1 MRRVI
6 LNGQSYA
13 VGLDWF
19 LLQRMTRAEVIQE
32 AERYDDKSDLV
43 VILKEQYA
51 LARSGKRT
59 WRKTRSLAASLVLN
73 GFPDAVHVYP
83 LVDTDTNNQ
92 FWWVIGVRKGIV
104 SGQTDRYFDNRN
116 DAESVA
122 VSVQDS
128 LGVPE
133 MKSFPKDDSQ
143 NHLLSRIG
151 RPKKTLMGDPTALTY
166 LKDTA
171 LIKLAKAAAIAIGLG
186 IGWWSV
192 DAILDYRA
200 TQEALEQARIL
211 TQNKEKRAR
220 ELAEHPEKYF
230 QSGWMTAPEADAFI
244 NQCVPAMFHFPTA
257 ANGWRLTELSCSGSS
272 LSSTWEQTALSDYMH
287 LPFNAVLDSKK
298 PKFAL
303 SSKRLPVL
311 SKGERNTPMLT
322 TQDEASRQLYALTQH
337 FRLNLK
343 KLSFGKRQIKTVEK
357 IQFSCPWVIAT
368 FELADVPAFLVADY
382 SNLGKA
388 LSEIPGLIVTEVSY
402 AKKNWAIRGELYA
415 K

>member
-1 MRRVI
+1 MIIIQKVFSGI
-6 LNGQSYA
+6 LE
-13 VGLDWF
+13 LC
-19 LLQRMTRAEVIQE
+19 
-32 AERYDDKSDLV
+32 
-43 VILKEQYA
+43 
-51 LARSGKRT
+51 
-59 WRKTRSLAASLVLN
+59 
-73 GFPDAVHVYP
+73 
-83 LVDTDTNNQ
+83 TNNQ

-244 NQCVPAMFHFPTA
+244 TQPVRPGNVSFSDGGQRLA
-257 ANGWRLTELSCSGSS
+257 ADG
-272 LSSTWEQTALSDYMH
+272 
-287 LPFNAVLDSKK
+287 
-298 PKFAL
+298 
-303 SSKRLPVL
+303 
-311 SKGERNTPMLT
+311 
-322 TQDEASRQLYALTQH
+322 
-337 FRLNLK
+337 
-343 KLSFGKRQIKTVEK
+343 
-357 IQFSCPWVIAT
+357 
-368 FELADVPAFLVADY
+368 AFL
-382 SNLGKA
+382 LGKFPVVNMGADGA
-388 LSEIPGLIVTEVSY
+388 LRLHAPAVQRRIGFQKAQIRPVQQEAARSFQRR
-402 AKKNWAIRGELYA
+402 AKHSHAHDTG
-415 K
+415 

>member
-83 LVDTDTNNQ
+83 LVDADTNNQ

-257 ANGWRLTELSCSGSS
+257 ANGWRLTELSS
-272 LSSTWEQTALSDYMH
+272 
-287 LPFNAVLDSKK
+287 
-298 PKFAL
+298 
-303 SSKRLPVL
+303 
-311 SKGERNTPMLT
+311 
-322 TQDEASRQLYALTQH
+322 
-337 FRLNLK
+337 
-343 KLSFGKRQIKTVEK
+343 
-357 IQFSCPWVIAT
+357 
-368 FELADVPAFLVADY
+368 PA
-382 SNLGKA
+382 KM
-388 LSEIPGLIVTEVSY
+388 
-402 AKKNWAIRGELYA
+402 
-415 K
+415 

>member
-1 MRRVI
+1 MRRIVI
-6 LNGQSYA
+6 NGQFYA

-19 LLQRMTRAEVIQE
+19 LLTGSRAELIQE
-32 AERYDDKSDLV
+32 AEQYDDKCDLT
-43 VILKEQYA
+43 VILKAQYA

-59 WRKTRSLAASLVLN
+59 WRRTRSLAASLLLN
-73 GFPDAVHVYP
+73 DYPDAVHVFP
-83 LVDTDTNNQ
+83 LVDADTNSP

-104 SGQTDRYFDNRN
+104 SGQTDRCFDSLD

-133 MKSFPKDDSQ
+133 LKSFSEADGQ
-143 NHLLSRIG
+143 NYLLSRVG
-151 RPKKTLMGDPTALTY
+151 QPKKTLIGDPASLAY
-166 LKDTA
+166 LKDTG

-211 TQNKEKRAR
+211 TQNKEARAR

-230 QSGWMTAPEADAFI
+230 QSTWMKAPRADAFI
-244 NQCVPAMFHFPTA
+244 NQCAPAMFHFPTA

-272 LSSTWEQTALSDYMH
+272 LSATWEQTALSDYMH

-298 PKFAL
+298 PKLAL
-303 SSKRLPVL
+303 SRKTLPAL
-311 SKGERNTPMLT
+311 TKGERNTHSLT
-322 TQDEASRQLYALTQH
+322 TQDEASRQLYALTQR

-343 KLSFGKRQIKTVEK
+343 KLSFGNRQTKAVEK
-357 IQFSCPWVIAT
+357 IQLSCPWVKAT

-382 SNLGKA
+382 QSLGKA
-388 LSEIPGLIVTEVSY
+388 LSGIPGLIVTEVSY
-402 AKKNWAIRGELYA
+402 SKKDWTIRGELYA